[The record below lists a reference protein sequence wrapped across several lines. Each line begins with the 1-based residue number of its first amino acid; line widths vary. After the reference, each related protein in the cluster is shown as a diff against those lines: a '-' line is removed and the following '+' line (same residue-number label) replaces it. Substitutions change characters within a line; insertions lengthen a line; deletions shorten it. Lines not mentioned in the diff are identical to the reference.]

1 VGARDASDRDMEIDP
16 DAYNSLGEH
25 LPNDQKH
32 SRRYMV
38 ALVFAAALCIAFLLW
53 MVYWSPS

>member
-1 VGARDASDRDMEIDP
+1 MQIDP

-25 LPNDQKH
+25 LPNDQRQ
-32 SRRYMV
+32 SRRYLV
-38 ALVFAAALCIAFLLW
+38 ALFFGALLSIGFLLW